1 MECSIFLKLFSAYPL
16 SSLVAFYTPST
27 KHAWEQV
34 AHLSEHSSEGLAE
47 LAGVSLSL
55 CSLHDRDQ
63 ELNEELLPNTTFSLL
78 FCFLC
83 VFRRTEAAHLRV
95 RYHWH
100 TRAQGSKSKEPPIFC
115 HWPQGLH
122 FTALCSN
129 IDVNP
134 ADSADKLQFPNC
146 LCVPFP
152 IKNISL
158 FT

>member
-47 LAGVSLSL
+47 LAGVSLSW

-78 FCFLC
+78 FYVSSAGQMLHIYVSGTIGIHGPRDPSRKNLLSF
-83 VFRRTEAAHLRV
+83 VTDRRAYTSQH
-95 RYHWH
+95 
-100 TRAQGSKSKEPPIFC
+100 C
-115 HWPQGLH
+115 
-122 FTALCSN
+122 AL
-129 IDVNP
+129 I
-134 ADSADKLQFPNC
+134 LM
-146 LCVPFP
+146 
-152 IKNISL
+152 
-158 FT
+158 